1 MNNSIYGRY
10 KLSTDESYDVFLK
23 EVGVSMMMRKML
35 TSATPVEE
43 ISRSDDFFI
52 ILITYTFKTTKLK
65 FQLNDK
71 FIYDDDSMGI
81 DLKYKMQLDG
91 NNKLIQTCQLSGS
104 SDYVEIIR
112 ETEDTINMRKT
123 LIYRSITSTQRYTRL

>member
-10 KLSTDESYDVFLK
+10 KLSTDESYDEFLK
-23 EVGVSMMMRKML
+23 AVGVSMMMRKML

-52 ILITYTFKTTKLK
+52 ILIIYTFKTTKLK

-71 FIYDDDSMGI
+71 FIYNDDSMGI

-112 ETEDTINMRKT
+112 KTEDSINMRKMLT
-123 LIYRSITSTQRYTRL
+123 YRNITSTQTYTRL